1 MPETLAATDD
11 VHVVRPATRGAAV
24 GSAALA
30 VPATVVPNG
39 PIAARLGVEERWI
52 VERTGIL
59 ERHVARPGERLS
71 DLAAAAGRLTVER
84 AGMDAA
90 ELDLLL
96 VATTTQDELTPNAAP
111 LVAAALGAT
120 RAGAID
126 VGAACTAFV
135 AGLGLGAGQIEAG
148 RADSVLL
155 IGADVLTRYVD
166 PDDKRTAALF
176 GDGAGAVLMTAAE
189 EGRTGPVVLHAD
201 GTMPDLIRAPYPEPT
216 IRMRGHETFKHA
228 VARIA
233 EVTVEAMSAAGVE
246 ADEIDLFVYHQA
258 NRRITR
264 AVGERLA
271 LPAERVVDCID
282 RYGNTSAASIPIALA
297 EAEADGRLTPGAR
310 ILVAGFGAGLT
321 WGGTVLEWDH
331 ADATEAIDGS

>member
-1 MPETLAATDD
+1 
-11 VHVVRPATRGAAV
+11 
-24 GSAALA
+24 
-30 VPATVVPNG
+30 
-39 PIAARLGVEERWI
+39 
-52 VERTGIL
+52 
-59 ERHVARPGERLS
+59 VARPGERLS
-71 DLAAAAGRLTVER
+71 DLAAAAGRQTLAR

-90 ELDLLL
+90 DLDLVL
-96 VATTTQDELTPNAAP
+96 VATTTQDELLPNAAP
-111 LVAAALGAT
+111 LVAAALDAT

-135 AGLGLGAGQIEAG
+135 AGLALGAAQIESE
-148 RADSVLL
+148 RADTVLV

-189 EGRTGPVVLHAD
+189 RGGMGRVILRAD
-201 GTMPDLIRAPYPEPT
+201 GTGADLIRAPYPEPT

-228 VARIA
+228 VARLA
-233 EVTVEAMSAAGVE
+233 EVSVQAMSAAGVE

-258 NRRITR
+258 NGRITR

-271 LPAERVVDCID
+271 LPVERVVECIE

-297 EAEADGRLTPGAR
+297 EAEAGGRLVPGAR
-310 ILVAGFGAGLT
+310 VLVAGFGAGLT
-321 WGGTVLEWDH
+321 WGGTVLEWGQ
-331 ADATEAIDGS
+331 ADATEAVDGS

>member
-1 MPETLAATDD
+1 MPETLTAPAAA
-11 VHVVRPATRGAAV
+11 HVVRAATRGASV
-24 GSAALA
+24 GFAALA
-30 VPATVVPNG
+30 VPETIVSNA

-71 DLAAAAGRLTVER
+71 DLATAAGRLTLER

-321 WGGTVLEWDH
+321 WGGTVLEWGQ
-331 ADATEAIDGS
+331 ADATEAVNGS

>member
-1 MPETLAATDD
+1 MPETLTAPAAA
-11 VHVVRPATRGAAV
+11 HVVRAATRGASV
-24 GSAALA
+24 GFAALA
-30 VPATVVPNG
+30 VPETIVSNA

-59 ERHVARPGERLS
+59 ERHVARPEERLS
-71 DLAAAAGRLTVER
+71 DLATAAGRLTLER

-321 WGGTVLEWDH
+321 WGGTVLEWGQ
-331 ADATEAIDGS
+331 ADATEAVDGS

>member
-1 MPETLAATDD
+1 MPETLTAPAAA
-11 VHVVRPATRGAAV
+11 HVVRAATRGASV
-24 GSAALA
+24 GFAALA
-30 VPATVVPNG
+30 VPETIVSNA

-59 ERHVARPGERLS
+59 ERHVARPEERLS
-71 DLAAAAGRLTVER
+71 DLAAAAGRLTLER

-297 EAEADGRLTPGAR
+297 EAEAGGRLVPGAR
-310 ILVAGFGAGLT
+310 VLVAGFGAGLT
-321 WGGTVLEWDH
+321 WGATVLEWGLE
-331 ADATEAIDGS
+331 DATEAVDGS

>member
-1 MPETLAATDD
+1 MCPT
-11 VHVVRPATRGAAV
+11 
-24 GSAALA
+24 
-30 VPATVVPNG
+30 
-39 PIAARLGVEERWI
+39 
-52 VERTGIL
+52 
-59 ERHVARPGERLS
+59 
-71 DLAAAAGRLTVER
+71 
-84 AGMDAA
+84 
-90 ELDLLL
+90 LL
-96 VATTTQDELTPNAAP
+96 VATTTQDELLPNAAP
-111 LVAAALGAT
+111 LVAAALDAT

-135 AGLGLGAGQIEAG
+135 AGLALGAAQIESE
-148 RADSVLL
+148 RADTVLV

-166 PDDKRTAALF
+166 RDDKRTAALF

-321 WGGTVLEWDH
+321 WGGTVLEWGQ

>member
-1 MPETLAATDD
+1 MPETLTAPAAA
-11 VHVVRPATRGAAV
+11 HVARAATRGASV
-24 GSAALA
+24 GFAALA
-30 VPATVVPNG
+30 VPETIVSNA

-321 WGGTVLEWDH
+321 WGGTVLEWGQ

>member
-1 MPETLAATDD
+1 MPETLTAPAAA
-11 VHVVRPATRGAAV
+11 HVARAATRGASV
-24 GSAALA
+24 GFAALA
-30 VPATVVPNG
+30 VPETIVSNA

-59 ERHVARPGERLS
+59 ERHVARPEERLS
-71 DLAAAAGRLTVER
+71 DLATAAGRLTLER

-282 RYGNTSAASIPIALA
+282 RYGNTSAASIPIALD
-297 EAEADGRLTPGAR
+297 EAWRGGKVKPGDV
-310 ILVAGFGAGLT
+310 LVFVAFGAGLT
-321 WGGTVLEWDH
+321 WANAVVR
-331 ADATEAIDGS
+331 A

>member
-1 MPETLAATDD
+1 MPETLTAPAAA
-11 VHVVRPATRGAAV
+11 HVVRAATRGASV
-24 GSAALA
+24 GFAALA
-30 VPATVVPNG
+30 VPETIVSNA

-59 ERHVARPGERLS
+59 ERHVARPEERLS
-71 DLAAAAGRLTVER
+71 DLATAAGRLTLER

-282 RYGNTSAASIPIALA
+282 RYGNTSAASIPIALV

-321 WGGTVLEWDH
+321 WGGTVLEWGQ
-331 ADATEAIDGS
+331 ADATEAVDGS

>member
-1 MPETLAATDD
+1 MPETLTAPAAA
-11 VHVVRPATRGAAV
+11 HVARAATRGASV
-24 GSAALA
+24 GFAALA
-30 VPATVVPNG
+30 VPETIVSNA

-321 WGGTVLEWDH
+321 WGGTVLEWGQ
-331 ADATEAIDGS
+331 ADATEAVDGS

>member
-1 MPETLAATDD
+1 MPETLTAPAAA
-11 VHVVRPATRGAAV
+11 HVVRAATRGASV
-24 GSAALA
+24 GFAALA
-30 VPATVVPNG
+30 VPETIVSNA

-59 ERHVARPGERLS
+59 ERHVARPEERLS
-71 DLAAAAGRLTVER
+71 DLAAAAGRLTLER

-321 WGGTVLEWDH
+321 WGGTVLEWGQ
-331 ADATEAIDGS
+331 ADATEAVDGS

>member
-1 MPETLAATDD
+1 MPETLTAPAAA
-11 VHVVRPATRGAAV
+11 HVARAATRGASV
-24 GSAALA
+24 GFAALA
-30 VPATVVPNG
+30 VPETIVSNA